1 MLFRRRRRFADLI
14 ERQLALFARDH
25 VDELRLI
32 AAARARYDR
41 VSREGAD
48 EAFGDYQDLVDWA
61 AEDLER
67 LRDGYCSTLDA
78 DAAIEYRA
86 AYAKAVR
93 RRFGVI
99 ADLLDDLR

>member
-14 ERQLALFARDH
+14 ERQLGLFARDH

-32 AAARARYDR
+32 VAARARYDR
-41 VSREGAD
+41 VSRDGAD

-61 AEDLER
+61 AEDLEK
-67 LRDGYCSTLDA
+67 LRDSYCGTLDA
-78 DAAIEYRA
+78 EAAEEYRA
-86 AYAKAVR
+86 AFKKAVR